1 MKKTILIIFTL
12 ISTSSYSQIYFSTNA
27 YMYAKD
33 QVIYVGQDIN
43 MQSNSV
49 LYLRNQSQLVQ
60 GTTGT
65 STNKG
70 IGIVSL
76 YQEGTSDNFDYNYW
90 CSPIGNASVATG
102 NENFGITMLHR
113 PTSATASTQAIILPL
128 SNSNGTANPLSIAA
142 KWIYKRINSNNYSQ
156 WVAAQGNSV
165 IAAGEGF
172 TMKGTSGTDLTDPE
186 ATDIPNNSGGT
197 GHQRYDFRGKANDG
211 NITVVVGANNGT
223 LTGNPYPSAL
233 HLNAFLLDPANTAC
247 TGIAY
252 FWEQD
257 KTVNSHILTSYRG
270 GYGSYSP
277 LSLGSDG
284 LYVPA
289 TFNSYNSDGSL
300 NTTGASSG
308 LVIQRKYAP
317 IGQGFVID
325 GAANGTVTL
334 KNAHRT
340 YYKEDNPLSRFER
353 LTPKNSKKND
363 PTTAVSHFKLN
374 VIINNEFTRQLALA
388 FLPEATDG
396 VDRGID
402 ALNMN
407 QTLPNDTYFSLD
419 NDNYVIQGVNFE
431 ETKKIPLGVKAADN
445 TLIKFYIPEVTNF
458 NPAQAIYI
466 YDSLDDSY
474 HNIKTQ
480 MYEVT
485 VPKGTDNNRF
495 KIAFRD
501 EKALGTEDRNTTQF
515 LISQNNTNQ
524 MLSFSNPAEI
534 EIKSVMVYD
543 MLGKLTLSK
552 QIQGNNSHYNF
563 STSTLSSGIYI
574 VQLLTADDL
583 RTTQKVVVSKSG
595 K

>member
-1 MKKTILIIFTL
+1 MIIITGAHPLETL
-12 ISTSSYSQIYFSTNA
+12 RT
-27 YMYAKD
+27 
-33 QVIYVGQDIN
+33 
-43 MQSNSV
+43 
-49 LYLRNQSQLVQ
+49 
-60 GTTGT
+60 
-65 STNKG
+65 
-70 IGIVSL
+70 
-76 YQEGTSDNFDYNYW
+76 
-90 CSPIGNASVATG
+90 ATG

-113 PTSATASTQAIILPL
+113 PTSATAATPAIILPL
-128 SNSNGTANPLSIAA
+128 TNSNGTADPLSIAS
-142 KWIYKRINSNNYSQ
+142 KWIYKRINANNYSQ
-156 WVAAQGNSV
+156 WVRAEGNSV

-186 ATDIPNNSGGT
+186 DTDIPNNSGGT
-197 GHQRYDFRGKANDG
+197 GHQRYDFRGKPNDG
-211 NITVVVGANNGT
+211 NITVIVGANNET

-233 HLNAFLLDPANTAC
+233 HLNAFLLDPENIAC

-257 KTVNSHILTSYRG
+257 KTVNSHYLTSYRG

-277 LSLGSDG
+277 LSLGSNG
-284 LYVPA
+284 LYVAA
-289 TFNSYNSDGSL
+289 TFNSYKSDGSL

-308 LVIQRKYAP
+308 LIIQRKYAP

-334 KNAHRT
+334 KNAHRA

-353 LTPKNSKKND
+353 HTPKNSKKND
-363 PTTAVSHFKLN
+363 ATTAVSHFKLN

-407 QTLPNDTYFSLD
+407 QSLPNDIYFSLEN
-419 NDNYVIQGVNFE
+419 NDYVIQGVNFE
-431 ETKKIPLGVKAADN
+431 ETKKIRLTLKATDN
-445 TLIKFYIPEVTNF
+445 TLLKFYIPEVTNF

-466 YDSLDDSY
+466 YDALDNSY
-474 HNIKTQ
+474 HDIKNE

-495 KIAFRD
+495 KIAFMD

-515 LISQNNTNQ
+515 LISQNNASQ
-524 MLSFSNPAEI
+524 MLSVSNAAEI

-563 STSTLSSGIYI
+563 STSAMSSGIYI

-583 RTTQKVVVSKSG
+583 RTTQKVVISKTG